1 MRLSIFLL
9 PNSSNLHFRAHRHQ
23 PRVRVNQTPPLRCS
37 NKKCGNSLLLS
48 HTEWLILWR
57 YNQTSTI
64 ATLTKMKHL
73 LISAALLALAAAC
86 TSPSQRKANHEA
98 EAEARKAAEAVLAI
112 DTVEP
117 VDSFALE
124 RAILEAKAT
133 QSRYIAAGNQEAA
146 DNFHRTFSATISER
160 KPDLAEQLF
169 VHDAEPE

>member
-1 MRLSIFLL
+1 
-9 PNSSNLHFRAHRHQ
+9 
-23 PRVRVNQTPPLRCS
+23 
-37 NKKCGNSLLLS
+37 
-48 HTEWLILWR
+48 
-57 YNQTSTI
+57 
-64 ATLTKMKHL
+64 MKHL

-146 DNFHRTFSATISER
+146 DNFHRTFSANIKAS
-160 KPDLAEQLF
+160 KPSNDKALNL
-169 VHDAEPE
+169 HDAEHE

>member
-1 MRLSIFLL
+1 
-9 PNSSNLHFRAHRHQ
+9 
-23 PRVRVNQTPPLRCS
+23 
-37 NKKCGNSLLLS
+37 
-48 HTEWLILWR
+48 
-57 YNQTSTI
+57 
-64 ATLTKMKHL
+64 MKHL
-73 LISAALLALAAAC
+73 LIPAALLALAAAC

-169 VHDAEPE
+169 IHDAEPE

>member
-1 MRLSIFLL
+1 
-9 PNSSNLHFRAHRHQ
+9 
-23 PRVRVNQTPPLRCS
+23 
-37 NKKCGNSLLLS
+37 
-48 HTEWLILWR
+48 
-57 YNQTSTI
+57 
-64 ATLTKMKHL
+64 MKHL
-73 LISAALLALAAAC
+73 LISAALLTLAAAC

-133 QSRYIAAGNQEAA
+133 QSLYIAAGNQEAA
-146 DNFHRTFSATISER
+146 DNFHRAFSATIRER